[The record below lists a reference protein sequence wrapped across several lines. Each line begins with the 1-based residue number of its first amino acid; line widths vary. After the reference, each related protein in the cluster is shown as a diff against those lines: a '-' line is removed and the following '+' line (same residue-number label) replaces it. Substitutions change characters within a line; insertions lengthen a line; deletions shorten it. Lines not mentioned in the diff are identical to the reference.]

1 MDIDISVCF
10 HFSNFTAQSSSLTSL
25 ASTLSEGLNEATK
38 RSPNHNRSENLKSLS
53 LKTSNHESSAQFFL
67 IFPLY
72 ELIFYVQ
79 ITVTTQNLAPAS

>member
-1 MDIDISVCF
+1 MLVCCNFTAQISSVLNNAENNYLYILFF

-38 RSPNHNRSENLKSLS
+38 RSPNHNRSENLKSPS

-67 IFPLY
+67 IFP
-72 ELIFYVQ
+72 
-79 ITVTTQNLAPAS
+79 